1 MMTINWTIFVTIIK
15 LIFSAIFGIWEYCHK
30 IKVYDVASVALL
42 TAAALTSPDR
52 EFIHNQPN
60 EQDRM
65 QMDFVH
71 TNIID
76 TLQNHLLK
84 VSTNPGV
91 SFAKGSYTSLSIVN
105 YSIQAA

>member
-1 MMTINWTIFVTIIK
+1 M
-15 LIFSAIFGIWEYCHK
+15 
-30 IKVYDVASVALL
+30 YDVASVALL

-52 EFIHNQPN
+52 EFIHNQSN

-105 YSIQAA
+105 